1 MHSLEWLADKS
12 NEAKELYNEVIA
24 TNCYALTP
32 EICQGRDFI
41 DIGANIGMFSIFA
54 STLGASKVI
63 AIEPV
68 STTVKILKDNIKQ
81 SNLNNIFV
89 VQGLVSSINGES
101 KEIGLEDKSGH
112 NSVYSSSDKTE
123 TIGTVTLKSLL
134 NLVDGK
140 NIFLKIDCEGSE
152 YDVLLNADPRN
163 MARIGAIAI
172 EIHGELHPDYKGFW
186 HIHKALYSFG
196 FKPIRQNQLKAW
208 NVDQFGN
215 PFNVRDLPVSE
226 EIWIRNE

>member
-1 MHSLEWLADKS
+1 MNSLKWLADRSK
-12 NEAKELYNEVIA
+12 EANELYNEVIA

-32 EICQGRDFI
+32 EICQGKDFI

-63 AIEPV
+63 AVEPV
-68 STTVKILKDNIKQ
+68 STTVEILKDNIKQ
-81 SNLNNIFV
+81 ANLNNIFV

-112 NSVYSSSDKTE
+112 NSVYSLSDKTE

-152 YDVLLNADPRN
+152 YDVLLNADPRD
-163 MARIGAIAI
+163 MARIQTIAI
-172 EIHGELHPDYKGFW
+172 EIHEELHPHFKGAW
-186 HIHKALYSFG
+186 HIHKALHSFG
-196 FKPIRQNQLKAW
+196 YKPIQQKQMKAW
-208 NVDQFGN
+208 NVDPFGKAIN
-215 PFNVRDLPVSE
+215 IRDLPVIE
-226 EIWIRNE
+226 EIWTRNE

>member
-163 MARIGAIAI
+163 MARIEAIAI

-196 FKPIRQNQLKAW
+196 FRPIRQNQLKAW

-215 PFNVRDLPVSE
+215 LFNVRDLPISE